1 MKVAI
6 LAGGKGTRLSELTK
20 EVPKPMVKI
29 GTKPILIHIMS
40 LYLKYNFKEFIILAG
55 YKSNIIKKFFKNFKK
70 NNPPFNYKINNK
82 NCRITIIESGKNSM
96 TGGRLK
102 FLKKLLQKNEEFM
115 FTYGDGISNVNIK
128 KLLKFHKKNK
138 KLMTLTS
145 VHPPARFGEI
155 KLKNNLITKFE
166 EKPQLQNGWINGGF
180 FVIEPGFFKYLSGK
194 KNVMLERDPIK
205 KLVKRKQIAAY
216 CHNDF
221 WYCMDNV
228 RDKVILEDLFK
239 SKKAPWMIR

>member
-1 MKVAI
+1 MKVII
-6 LAGGKGTRLSELTK
+6 LAGGKGTRLAEYTNLI
-20 EVPKPMVKI
+20 PKPMVKI
-29 GTKPILIHIMS
+29 GKKAILEHIIS
-40 LYLKYNFKEFIILAG
+40 YYQKFGFNEFIIAAG
-55 YKSNIIKKFFKNFKK
+55 YKSKIIKDHFKNKK
-70 NNPPFNYKINNK
+70 NIRVIDTGLNTLTGL
-82 NCRITIIESGKNSM
+82 RI
-96 TGGRLK
+96 
-102 FLKKLLQKNEEFM
+102 KKLEKYINETFM
-115 FTYGDGISNVNIK
+115 LTYGDGLSNIDLH